1 MTILSK
7 HKFTLAFLLVG
18 GQVFGQQELMLHQS
32 PAHIWHRNTIN
43 PAIFPSEKRFAI
55 GLPGLALD
63 QQHSGDLS
71 IQDFIR
77 EDGDQKYIDLG
88 QVIGKL
94 DPENTF
100 DLDQRIETVL
110 LGARFGKWA
119 VHLGHAIRYSGSVTY
134 PKSLAELLWYGN
146 GPYIGQT
153 LNIAPAFNIF
163 GWNELGVGVSREIG
177 KVRIG
182 ARAKYLAGIGA
193 IESDADHHKATIY
206 TNPDIYQLQLE
217 TDYAF
222 RSAAFVNAIDTAGFG
237 YDFQT
242 EDLGNGKIFSK
253 NSGLAF
259 DLGFTAGIGERLT
272 ISGSLL
278 DLGGKIKWTENAS
291 RFHSNGAWEYAG
303 VEILGAD
310 LISGAD
316 SIRIDNQLDSLNDIF
331 QFQKTA
337 EGFSSAIPTRM
348 YLGASFKVTE
358 RWTVGGVFFQQRGT
372 ARDLMSFGANA
383 QFTPFKWLTAGAM
396 YSINDRSAANIGLNL
411 GLRLGPA
418 HVYFTSDNVLNAFR
432 GDASPALNLRA
443 GAGVVF

>member
-1 MTILSK
+1 MPILSK
-7 HKFTLAFLLVG
+7 HKFTLALLLLA

-32 PAHIWHRNTIN
+32 PGHIWHRNTLN

-55 GLPGLALD
+55 GLVGLALD

-71 IQDFIR
+71 IRDFIR

-100 DLDQRIETVL
+100 DLDQRIETLL

-119 VHLGHAIRYSGSVTY
+119 FHLGHAIRYSGSVTY

-153 LNIAPAFNIF
+153 LDIAPTFNIF
-163 GWNELGVGVSREIG
+163 GWNELGVGVSCEIG
-177 KVRIG
+177 NVRIG

-193 IESDADHHKATIY
+193 IESDAGHHKATIF
-206 TNPDIYQLQLE
+206 TSPDIYQLQLE

-222 RSAAFVNAIDTAGFG
+222 RSAAFVSAIDTAGYG
-237 YDFQT
+237 YDFRT
-242 EDLGNGKIFSK
+242 ENLGNGKVFSQ

-259 DLGFTAGIGERLT
+259 DLGFTANIGERLT
-272 ISGSLL
+272 ISASVL
-278 DLGGKIKWTENAS
+278 DLGGKITWSENAN
-291 RFHSNGAWEYAG
+291 RFHSKGAWEYAG

-331 QFQKTA
+331 QFQRTA
-337 EGFSSAIPTRM
+337 EEFSSQIPTRA
-348 YLGASFKVTE
+348 YLGASFKLTE
-358 RWTVGGVFFQQRGT
+358 RWTVGGVFFKQRGT
-372 ARDLMSFGANA
+372 GRDLMSFGANA
-383 QFTPFKWLTAGAM
+383 QFTPTKWLTAGAM
-396 YSINDRSAANIGLNL
+396 YSMNDRSAINIGLNL
-411 GLRLGPA
+411 GLRVGPL
-418 HVYFTSDNVLNAFR
+418 HGYFASDNALNAFR
-432 GDASPALNLRA
+432 GDASPALNFRA
-443 GAGVVF
+443 GAGLVF